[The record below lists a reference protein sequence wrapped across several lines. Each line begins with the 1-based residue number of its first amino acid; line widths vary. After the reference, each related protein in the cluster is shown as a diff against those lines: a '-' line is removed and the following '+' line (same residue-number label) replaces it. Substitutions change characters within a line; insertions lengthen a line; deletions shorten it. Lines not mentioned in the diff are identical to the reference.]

1 MLPHD
6 SIPFAARV
14 QHWNKRLVHNPRELK
29 ERQHVDWPWELQLLG
44 NLADD
49 DWNNAV
55 DDTGLGALFFGFARP
70 SGAVE
75 SVRAAES
82 E

>member
-49 DWNNAV
+49 DWKNAV
-55 DDTGLGALFFGFARP
+55 DDTGLGSFSDSPDPPVPLNLVAQQHAK
-70 SGAVE
+70 A
-75 SVRAAES
+75 
-82 E
+82 